1 MNQLTASA
9 IPAEFRD
16 INVVTTEIRTLQRQA
31 QRMAIE
37 YAIEVGERL
46 NEAKAMLAHGE
57 WEDWLKDEVNYSQ
70 DTAERLM
77 KIAAEKE
84 TIANSATLRNLSV
97 TNALKLLALSPEDR
111 NEVVENNDVENM
123 SAREL
128 QKVIAERNA
137 EKEAKEAAEKQRD
150 SVIKQLAATESK
162 LKAAER
168 DNSAA
173 DAAKIKAEELKTQL
187 DLLTKERDKL
197 KEKAQAAEDKAK
209 KAAEDIRALKEKPAE
224 VSKEELAQISA
235 EAKAAAEKALTDKLA
250 AMEAEKTRAEA
261 EADKLRRQLAQADTE
276 TTVFKTYFTQ
286 VQENFV
292 KLEGSL
298 SKIREAS
305 PETGEKLTK
314 ALKAMLD
321 SFGGRI

>member
-1 MNQLTASA
+1 MNNLTASA
-9 IPAEFRD
+9 IPAAYRD

-31 QRMAIE
+31 QRMAVE

-46 NEAKAMLAHGE
+46 NEAKGMLAHGD
-57 WEDWLKDEVNYSQ
+57 WADWLKDEVNYSQ

-84 TIANSATLRNLSV
+84 TISNSATLRNLSV
-97 TNALKLLALSPEDR
+97 TNALKLLALSPDDR
-111 NEVVENNDVENM
+111 KEVIENNDVESL

-128 QKVIAERNA
+128 SKVIAERDSLKKKQEDTDA
-137 EKEAKEAAEKQRD
+137 ENEKLRTDLIQA
-150 SVIKQLAATESK
+150 QTA
-162 LKAAER
+162 LKNAER

-173 DAAKIKAEELKTQL
+173 DAAKTKAEELKTQL
-187 DLLTKERDKL
+187 DLVVKERDKL

-209 KAAEDIRALKEKPAE
+209 KAAKDIEELKAKPAE

>member
-1 MNQLTASA
+1 MNNLTASA
-9 IPAEFRD
+9 IPAAYRD

-46 NEAKAMLAHGE
+46 NEAKGMLAHGD
-57 WEDWLKDEVNYSQ
+57 WEGWLKEEVNYSQ

-77 KIAAEKE
+77 KIASEKE
-84 TIANSATLRNLSV
+84 TISNSATLRNLSV
-97 TNALKLLALSPEDR
+97 TNALKLLALSPDDR
-111 NEVVENNDVENM
+111 KEVIENNDVENL

-209 KAAEDIRALKEKPAE
+209 KAAKDIEELKAKPAE

-298 SKIREAS
+298 TKIREAS

-314 ALKAMLD
+314 ALKALLD
-321 SFGGRI
+321 SIEARI